1 MLKGFKVIYF
11 KSFFYVTNTLNYC
24 LIFGIEFD
32 IPKTKN
38 LYNMKKIIVYVALLV
53 SSLAFSQNAFEKLE
67 DKEGVE
73 SIVVSKK
80 MFEMMSKVKV
90 DAKDK
95 EMQQYMNLLKKLDN
109 LQAVYTSQPKLSG
122 DLNGAVATY
131 LKGNPLEAISTTT
144 QEGNV
149 IKIYGKTDANQ
160 TNVREV
166 LVVVNGNFNGVK
178 TSVLSIKGDFP
189 LSEIALI
196 VKKLNIPGADILSK
210 ISK

>member
-1 MLKGFKVIYF
+1 
-11 KSFFYVTNTLNYC
+11 
-24 LIFGIEFD
+24 
-32 IPKTKN
+32 
-38 LYNMKKIIVYVALLV
+38 MKKIIVYVALFV
-53 SSLAFSQNAFEKLE
+53 SSMVFSQNAFDKLE
-67 DKEGVE
+67 DKDGVE

-95 EMQQYMNLLKKLDN
+95 EMQQYMSLLKKLDN
-109 LQAVYTSQPKLSG
+109 LQAIYTSQSKLSG

-131 LKGNPLEAISTTT
+131 LKTNPLETITSTT
-144 QEGNV
+144 QDGNV

-189 LSEIALI
+189 LNEIALI
-196 VKKLNIPGADILSK
+196 VKKLDIPGADILSK

>member
-1 MLKGFKVIYF
+1 
-11 KSFFYVTNTLNYC
+11 
-24 LIFGIEFD
+24 
-32 IPKTKN
+32 
-38 LYNMKKIIVYVALLV
+38 MKKIIVYVALLV
-53 SSLAFSQNAFEKLE
+53 SSLAFSQNAFDKLE

-95 EMQQYMNLLKKLDN
+95 EMQQYMSLLKKLDN

-131 LKGNPLEAISTTT
+131 LKANPLETITTTT
-144 QEGNV
+144 QEGNL
-149 IKIYGKTDANQ
+149 IKVYGKTDANQ
-160 TNVREV
+160 SNVREV

-196 VKKLNIPGADILSK
+196 VKKLKIPGADILSK

>member
-1 MLKGFKVIYF
+1 
-11 KSFFYVTNTLNYC
+11 
-24 LIFGIEFD
+24 
-32 IPKTKN
+32 
-38 LYNMKKIIVYVALLV
+38 MKKIIVYVALLV
-53 SSLAFSQNAFEKLE
+53 SSMVFSQNALDKLE
-67 DKEGVE
+67 DKDGVE

-109 LQAVYTSQPKLSG
+109 LQAIYTSKPNLSG
-122 DLNGAVATY
+122 DLNSAVTSY
-131 LKGNPLEAISTTT
+131 LKTNPLEAITTTT
-144 QEGNV
+144 QDGNV
-149 IKIYGKTDANQ
+149 IKVYGKTDPNQ

-196 VKKLNIPGADILSK
+196 VKKLDIPGADILSK
-210 ISK
+210 IEKK

>member
-1 MLKGFKVIYF
+1 
-11 KSFFYVTNTLNYC
+11 
-24 LIFGIEFD
+24 
-32 IPKTKN
+32 
-38 LYNMKKIIVYVALLV
+38 MKKIIVYVALLV
-53 SSLAFSQNAFEKLE
+53 SSLAFSQNAFDKLE
-67 DKEGVE
+67 EKEGVE
-73 SIVVSKK
+73 SIVVTKK

-122 DLNGAVATY
+122 DLNGAVSTY
-131 LKGNPLEAISTTT
+131 LKGNPLEAITTTT

-149 IKIYGKTDANQ
+149 IKVYGKTDANQ

-166 LVVVNGNFNGVK
+166 LVVVNGNFNGIK

-189 LSEIALI
+189 LSEVALI
-196 VKKLNIPGADILSK
+196 VKKLNIPGADILGK

>member
-1 MLKGFKVIYF
+1 
-11 KSFFYVTNTLNYC
+11 
-24 LIFGIEFD
+24 
-32 IPKTKN
+32 
-38 LYNMKKIIVYVALLV
+38 MKKIIVYVALLV
-53 SSLAFSQNAFEKLE
+53 SSLAFSQNAFDKLE

-95 EMQQYMNLLKKLDN
+95 EMQQYMNLLKKLDK

-122 DLNGAVATY
+122 DLNSAVASY
-131 LKGNPLEAISTTT
+131 LKSNPLEAITTTT
-144 QEGNV
+144 QDGNV
-149 IKIYGKTDANQ
+149 IKVYGKTDANQ
-160 TNVREV
+160 TNVKEV

-178 TSVLSIKGDFP
+178 TSVLNIKGDFP
-189 LSEIALI
+189 LSEVALI
-196 VKKLNIPGADILSK
+196 VKKLNIPGADVLNK

>member
-1 MLKGFKVIYF
+1 M
-11 KSFFYVTNTLNYC
+11 
-24 LIFGIEFD
+24 
-32 IPKTKN
+32 KN
-38 LYNMKKIIVYVALLV
+38 LVVVIAFLMASTV
-53 SSLAFSQNAFEKLE
+53 SFAQGAFDKFE
-67 DKEGVE
+67 DKEGVA
-73 SIVVSKK
+73 SVIVNKK

-109 LQAVYTSQPKLSG
+109 LQAVYTSQSKLSG
-122 DLNGAVATY
+122 DINSAAASY
-131 LKGNPLEAISTTT
+131 LKANPLESITTTT
-144 QEGNV
+144 QDGNV
-149 IKIYGKTDANQ
+149 IKVYGKTDANQ
-160 TNVREV
+160 SNVREV

>member
-1 MLKGFKVIYF
+1 
-11 KSFFYVTNTLNYC
+11 
-24 LIFGIEFD
+24 
-32 IPKTKN
+32 
-38 LYNMKKIIVYVALLV
+38 MKKIIVYVALLV
-53 SSLAFSQNAFEKLE
+53 SSLAFSQNAFDKLE
-67 DKEGVE
+67 EKEGVE
-73 SIVVSKK
+73 SIVVTKK

-109 LQAVYTSQPKLSG
+109 LQAVYTSQSKLSG
-122 DLNGAVATY
+122 DLNGAVSTY
-131 LKGNPLEAISTTT
+131 LKGNPLEAITTTT

-149 IKIYGKTDANQ
+149 IKVYGKTDANQ

-189 LSEIALI
+189 LSEVALI
-196 VKKLNIPGADILSK
+196 VKKLNIPGADILGK

>member
-1 MLKGFKVIYF
+1 
-11 KSFFYVTNTLNYC
+11 
-24 LIFGIEFD
+24 
-32 IPKTKN
+32 
-38 LYNMKKIIVYVALLV
+38 MKKIIVYVALLV
-53 SSLAFSQNAFEKLE
+53 SSLAFSQNAFDKLE

-122 DLNGAVATY
+122 DLNNAASSY
-131 LKGNPLEAISTTT
+131 LKTNPLEAIATTT
-144 QEGNV
+144 QDGNV
-149 IKIYGKTDANQ
+149 IKVYGKTDANQ
-160 TNVREV
+160 TNVKEV

-189 LSEIALI
+189 LSEVALI
-196 VKKLNIPGADILSK
+196 VKKLNIPGADVLGK